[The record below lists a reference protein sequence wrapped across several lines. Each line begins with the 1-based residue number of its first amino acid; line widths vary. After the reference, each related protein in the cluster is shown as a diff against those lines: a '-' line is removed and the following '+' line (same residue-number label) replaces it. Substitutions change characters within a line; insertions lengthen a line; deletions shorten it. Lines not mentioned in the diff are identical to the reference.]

1 MLTPQLRWQRG
12 QAILLLAL
20 ALVGLLGFAAVA
32 LDGGNIYTEQRRAQS
47 AADNAVLAA
56 AYKYMTGVTS
66 TSTLSAT
73 ALSNALSNAYDND
86 GIGNKVTFHRP
97 PVYGAY
103 AGNSSYMQVVIT
115 EVVPTALAHLVYQGP
130 FQLTVSAVG
139 YAKFGGP
146 PVDGNAIVAMDPDG
160 CGIVTVNGGGTN
172 NLSLS
177 TSGGGIFAN
186 SDGFDANGHPTCS
199 GANSILDAQSNNAY
213 ISSAPPYG
221 ITVVATGTNAYD
233 DHVSPTPSTGA
244 SPLPADP
251 LADLDTPTCASG
263 PNTVPT
269 GSPTPQTINPGTY
282 MGLNATGNLTL
293 NPGLYCIMG
302 TGNNVINT
310 GPSGVLAGNGVMLY
324 VPFGE
329 VNLQQGMV
337 MVRAPSDTYNP
348 ECVSTPSLSSSNAS
362 PCHYKGIVFFM
373 GRTNTEGINLTGGA
387 GWVVEGTIYNPN
399 GAVTLGGNGNWTLTG
414 QVLSKNVI
422 ASGNGIISVVFDPTL
437 IYKPDPAISLV
448 Q

>member
-1 MLTPQLRWQRG
+1 MLTPQIRRERG

-56 AYKYMTGVTS
+56 AYQYMTGVVT
-66 TSTLSAT
+66 TT
-73 ALSNALSNAYDND
+73 NALSTTALANAAVNAYDNN
-86 GIGNKVTFHRP
+86 GTSNKVTFHRP
-97 PVYGAY
+97 PIYGPY
-103 AGNSSYMQVVIT
+103 VGNSAYMQVVIT
-115 EVVPTALAHLVYQGP
+115 EVVPTALAHLVYKGP

-139 YAKFGGP
+139 YARYGGP
-146 PVDGNAIVAMDPDG
+146 PVEGAAIVAMDPHG

-177 TSGGGIFAN
+177 TTGGGIFAN
-186 SDGFDANGHPTCS
+186 SDGAGCTGS
-199 GANSILDAQSNNAY
+199 NSVLDAQSSNAY
-213 ISSAPPYG
+213 ISSDHN
-221 ITVVATGTNAYD
+221 INVVATNNAYD
-233 DHVSPTPSTGA
+233 DHVSPQPSTGV
-244 SPLPADP
+244 SPLPGDP
-251 LADLDTPTCASG
+251 LEDLDVPTCASG
-263 PNTVPT
+263 PNTTPT
-269 GSPTPQTINPGTY
+269 SGTINPGTY
-282 MGLNATGNLTL
+282 NGLNATGNLTL
-293 NPGLYCIMG
+293 NPGLYCVVG
-302 TGNNVINT
+302 TGNNVINS

-337 MVRAPSDTYNP
+337 TLRAPSDTYNP

-362 PCHYKGIVFFM
+362 ACHYKGIVFFM

-387 GWVVEGTIYNPN
+387 GWAVEGTIYNPN
-399 GAVTLGGNGNWTLTG
+399 GAITLGGNGDWTLTG
-414 QVLSKNVI
+414 QVLSKNVV
-422 ASGNGIISVVFDPTL
+422 ASGNGIISVIFDPTVV
-437 IYKPDPAISLV
+437 YKPDPSISLV